1 MSLDAIKEA
10 LSTLHDEPEHEG
22 SWSALENAVTEPGVT
37 EADALRLLG
46 MARAQFESRRDWSAV
61 ARLLELEL
69 AFAGGGPVEVP
80 MLREL
85 AQVYGDELVD
95 SAKMVA
101 AYQRLL
107 AVSPDDEAARELVTR
122 EEQKREKYREVA
134 ARYLEEAEQSG
145 DDGFK
150 AALLASA
157 ADVLMRFGSEDDLQ
171 AAQGHVARALQ
182 LDPQNRRAGALAELL
197 AKKSGDAR
205 LLAAVQRSLLEGA
218 TSKDE
223 RLAAA
228 LRLGRTYRKLEEHA
242 RAADAYRVALEVA
255 PNDASALRFL
265 AESYQGAEDWDRLA
279 ALYEEQLRGGKL
291 KHDDELGLL
300 VQLGLVHWKRRNAPE
315 QAEPFFERARKLDA
329 GQQAALSFFR
339 EVLTQRGDSPRL
351 VAVLTDA
358 QRAAADTATKTQLAA
373 EIARLAEGQE
383 NAQKAIEQYK
393 AVLRGDPANKDA
405 RDALKRL
412 YRETEGYVAL
422 VELYRQDLE
431 RAAPDD
437 APARLAALR
446 EMAVLYRDKTK
457 NDATLLQV
465 LSQMAQLDDRDI
477 ETVRELCK
485 VCESLQ
491 RWRDLLA
498 HQQRLAEL
506 TPSKAEKIELFRS
519 VARRWAEQFNNAQ
532 NAISAFEALLEV
544 EPTDDEAQTKLK
556 DLYLKRRAWPQL
568 FALYE
573 KQVEHTTGAAR
584 LELLGEMA
592 KLAAER
598 LDRGADAIALMKSIL
613 AEDASAPGVL
623 DGLEKQAER
632 EKDFA
637 TVAEVLERRVD
648 LAGDDTARVAALQK
662 LGAVYADRLKDPVL
676 AAKTWRRILDLQP
689 GHARALRVLR
699 EAYVASGDWEGLEEL
714 YASQNDWE
722 GLVDFLSS
730 AADRSTDGEQKVD
743 VSFRAAR
750 IYEEKL
756 GAPARAARSYERVL
770 SVRPSD
776 VRAARALLPLYE
788 EEEKWARLPAL
799 YEILLGATDD
809 VGERVKMLRRL
820 AAVTGGPLADKNA
833 ALLHAQR
840 AYDLAPDDDGLSLLE
855 SWSRTA
861 GSWAAYVEAL
871 EGRLKDKS
879 IDADA
884 RRSFRLRLAEVY
896 ARELERIDEAV
907 AVYREL
913 LDADPTDFE
922 CVQALDSILRASGRR
937 DDLRWLFEL
946 RSKQVEGSD
955 RADVLEEWAA
965 IEEEVFGDAQKAI
978 ALLRQVSDLDPE
990 RRGTLRQLARL
1001 LVAAGSFEEAA
1012 QVVAKHRDLTEAG
1025 DRAALELELAG
1036 LYLDRL
1042 DRPTDA
1048 LEACVRALAAREH
1061 DTDAIGLLSSLL
1073 DKPAARHRAATV
1085 LASEYEALGDARREA
1100 QVLGVMLEGELD
1112 TPRRRELHKTLADVF
1127 ERKLSSP
1134 GSAFDVVLRALN
1146 ESPSELEL
1154 WDRAAGLAERAG
1166 RPTDLSEAYRMHL
1179 HHRKAE
1185 EEPLAREVELELSER
1200 AARLHEDQL
1209 GDGDG
1214 AMPYL
1219 RRVLALEPSR
1229 KGAFVQLKNL
1239 LTASE
1244 RWGELEELYDRAVE
1258 ATSDAAERVEL
1269 LGEVALVAEDIMGD
1283 VAKAITYHER
1293 LLGIDPS
1300 HIQSLDALEKLY
1312 ARAERH
1318 GALAELVERRIENGL
1333 AHDEHASHLGL
1344 GKLYLDRIQH
1354 PGKALD
1360 HLEVVLRDSPHDA
1373 EARALVERILEEPS
1387 LRLRAARV
1395 LQAVYETKDDVRNL
1409 VRVLELR
1416 SEGADEPTE
1425 KKELLRRIAA
1435 LRDERLRDDAGAFAA
1450 LSALVPL
1457 DPEDQEARAS
1467 LLEIGRRLGSHEAV
1481 AEVLTKAADAA
1492 DGLGVKGDILMS
1504 VASIYEDLVDDVAR
1518 AEKVYRRVAALDPA
1532 DAALVIPAAKAIA
1545 RICEAGERYA
1555 DLADVLTI
1563 EVKLEADAERR
1574 RELYMKLGT
1583 LAEGR
1588 LADLPRAIGA
1598 WEARLADDSGDVDA
1612 LEALERLYERTE
1624 QWEPLVKTLRAR
1636 EEIEPDEDRKKAA
1649 LVKIAVTLD
1658 ARLGRESDAIEAWQ
1672 RVQGDFGPERATHAA
1687 LAKLYEASQRW
1698 SELSEVLEA
1707 DLAIA
1712 EEQEERLALLC
1723 RMGDVRRKH
1732 QDDLPGALDAYRQAL
1747 TLEASD
1753 ARARGALEAML
1764 ELAGARREAA
1774 ETLHPLYESDG
1785 DSEKLLRVLTIEA
1798 DSTDDLGARLEL
1810 LRKALRTAE
1819 GPVGDPAR
1827 ALELAK
1833 RGVRDA
1839 AAEPSIASFVDDAE
1853 RLAEKAERK
1862 SELFELYQ
1870 QVVADVLDGDVAQR
1884 LRLRLGELAR
1894 VELGQRDTAIA
1905 KYREAL
1911 EAKTDDRRA
1920 MLALEELYT
1929 EASDYP
1935 SLHEVL
1941 RQRAEVTDDD
1951 AEKEKLLFR
1960 IAELQRERLADTSS
1974 AISTYEAILDLE
1986 LDPKAITALEALY
1999 ESAERFT
2006 DLVALYERQL
2016 EAGVG
2021 SAADLRVRIA
2031 VVSRRHLSD
2040 VPRAFDELAEA
2051 LSATHHHA
2059 GAVAELEDLLAN
2071 ASEPDER
2078 ARAGE
2083 MLEPVY
2089 LAKGQW
2095 QEVRGA
2101 LEARLAATSDPS
2113 ERRELLQR
2121 LASLHE
2127 EQLEDYG
2134 AALDTVGRLF
2144 HEDIRDESVWSDL
2157 ERLAKVAGAEKRL
2170 AEVYAKE
2177 LAEVDSDDDATAKL
2191 ARRTGEI
2198 AAGLGDSQTALVW
2211 YRRAHAFEPESDE
2224 LFAAI
2229 DALLVREKRHAERV
2243 ELYRA
2248 GLDYRDDEGRIEAL
2262 HVVAGLERRELGQA
2276 EKAVDAYRAVLD
2288 LDESEPRALDAL
2300 TELYGELSRHH
2311 DLADLYLRR
2320 AEGAPDAEQAAPYR
2334 LALADLFEIKLDDK
2348 GKALDQLEAIV
2359 AEVPWSQDAIKRL
2372 ERFTNDEEHKARAI
2386 EVLRPLYERAD
2397 DWKLLVKLNEERLG
2411 LATEPADRVEVL
2423 RETARLWET
2432 RGDDRR
2438 EALKAI
2444 RAAFATDPEDGDT
2457 RAELERLAEAEGAHR
2472 ELAQSFEAAIATDV
2486 SEHTKRELLG
2496 AVARVYDLKLDDPR
2510 AALGAYE
2517 RLWALDPSDLDTLQ
2531 AMDDLAVLLSDWTKL
2546 IEVLEKKAEAGSD
2559 SENAEVLRRIA
2570 RIRHEMLDDEPGAAK
2585 AFERSLELEAD
2596 SVSAIDALLD
2606 IYEPRLDFGGE
2617 AEVDHTKQSLAERLA
2632 ELYQRR
2638 VELADADETD
2648 LRFDLQVRAGRCQET
2663 HLKSP
2668 RDAITAYL
2676 AALDVRPGDR
2686 DVLKALEKLFRAESM
2701 WDELLENLTQQAAS
2715 AESKDERVALR
2726 LALGDLQEQQLG
2738 SSADALEQ
2746 YRLVI
2751 AEDPKSAAAIDALR
2765 ALGDKHEELRLDVAE
2780 VLEPVL
2786 RDAERFGD
2794 AVSVLELRLRAQSE
2808 PSDRAKT
2815 LRAVAELEEQRLS
2828 SPKAALGALLRAL
2841 DEAPEDTSL
2850 HADVERLA
2858 ALAPG
2863 SDGFVDYAN
2872 ALEKRLEST
2881 YDAELGKD
2889 LAVRLGKV
2897 SEDKLAD
2904 PRRAVRAYVAAVE
2917 KAGDDDALLASLD
2930 RLYEKLGDSKEL
2942 ADVLERRVPL
2952 SSSDA
2957 AAAELYHR
2965 LAKIQIDTAGD
2976 TQQGITT
2983 LRLALDRVSDHEA
2996 STATLEALAEKREL
3010 FDEASEILEG
3020 VYRAKNDHRALARVF
3035 ERRIALAP
3043 AGGERVRMRLELAR
3057 ILEGPAN
3064 DAKAA
3069 QAALET
3075 ALGDDVSDLDVLS
3088 ELERLAPITDGWA
3101 SAAKALDA
3109 AIVASDGLSPDTARD
3124 LWMRLAGWYRER
3136 TGDRAAAERALEKAL
3151 ERDPT
3156 SEEILRG
3163 IESLQREP
3171 GRERE
3176 LVGTLRR
3183 LAALDALAGSSSD
3196 LRREA
3201 KSIAEG
3207 PLGDGALAEAIL
3219 RDMVKADDGD
3229 TWALAELTKL
3239 RDKAG
3244 DAKEVFELI
3253 QRQIELAVEADK
3265 RSELRHEAAR
3275 VAREKLADDKQA
3287 IELYEALFDDDPSD
3301 TRASTALR
3309 ELFEKTGRHKDLS
3322 SLLERL
3328 TDLAETVER
3337 RIELRLESAALYLD
3351 KLDARDDAAEQLRAV
3366 LDEDRTNERATVL
3379 LAQIFEKTGRDA
3391 ELADLYTSQVEEARA
3406 RSDAGL
3412 ELSFSVRLGEVYESR
3427 LGDVAKAVETYQ
3439 AVLERD
3445 PKHAQALLAVARLEE
3460 KRGDKAAA
3468 AAALARLLDVSQ
3480 GAEAIKVALRLADLH
3495 AALKDG
3501 EQTRAV
3507 LERALGLD
3515 RRDLEV
3521 RKRLLALYEAGGA
3534 WRELADLVAENAEL
3548 AAEPTEKVALYKKA
3562 ADIHRQ
3568 KRNDPGSAADLLEKA
3583 SALVPQDRELLLA
3596 LCDAFSDSGRGK
3608 RSIEA
3613 LQKIVESFGGRR
3625 SKDLA
3630 GIHFRLARA
3639 QAAEGDVDKAIEEL
3653 DTAFKIDPGSIPV
3666 LRERGVLSLELADK
3680 TADEK
3685 AKEAHVDRALKTFQ
3699 ALMMQKLDDKSPITK
3714 AEVFYYMAEVSRRQG
3729 NDKKAIQ
3736 MLERA
3741 LDNDKNLAVAKDL
3754 MAKLKP

>member
-10 LSTLHDEPEHEG
+10 LSTLHADPEHEG

-46 MARAQFESRRDWSAV
+46 MARAEFESRRDWSAV

-95 SAKMVA
+95 SAKMLA

-107 AVSPDDEAARELVTR
+107 AVSPDDEAAAEIVAREG
-122 EEQKREKYREVA
+122 QKREKYREVA

-157 ADVLMRFGSEDDLQ
+157 ADVLMRFGGDADLQ
-171 AAQGHVARALQ
+171 EAQGHVARALQ
-182 LDPQNRRAGALAELL
+182 LDPRSRRAGGLAELL

-205 LLAAVQRSLLEGA
+205 LLAAVQKTLLDGA

-242 RAADAYRVALEVA
+242 RAADAYAVALEVA
-255 PNDASALRFL
+255 PHDATAQRLL
-265 AESYQGAEDWDRLA
+265 AESYQAAEDWDRLA

-300 VQLGLVHWKRRNAPE
+300 IQVGLLHWKRRHAPE
-315 QAEPFFERARKLDA
+315 QAEPFFERARKLEA

-358 QRAAADTATKTQLAA
+358 QRAATDTATKTLFAA

-437 APARLAALR
+437 AEGRLAVLR

-506 TPSKAEKIELFRS
+506 TPSKAEKVDLFRS

-532 NAISAFEALLEV
+532 NAIGAYEALLEV

-573 KQVEHTTGAAR
+573 KQAAHTEGAAR
-584 LELLGEMA
+584 LELLSEMA

-598 LDRGADAIALMKSIL
+598 LDRGADAIALMKEIL

-632 EKDFA
+632 EKDFV

-648 LAGDDTARVAALQK
+648 LAGDDAGRVAALQK

-689 GHARALRVLR
+689 GHTRALRVLR
-699 EAYVASGDWEGLEEL
+699 EAYVASGDWDGLEEL

-743 VSFRAAR
+743 VSLRAAR

-756 GAPARAARSYERVL
+756 EAPARAARSYERVL
-770 SVRPSD
+770 SVLPSD

-799 YEILLGATDD
+799 YEILLGATED

-884 RRSFRLRLAEVY
+884 RRSFRLRLADVY

-907 AVYREL
+907 LVYRDL

-946 RSKQVEGSD
+946 RSKQVEGGD

-965 IEEEVFGDAQKAI
+965 IEEEVFGDSPKAV
-978 ALLRQVSDLDPE
+978 ALLRQISELDPE

-1012 QVVAKHRDLTEAG
+1012 AVVAKHRDLTEGA

-1036 LYLDRL
+1036 LYLERL
-1042 DRPTDA
+1042 ERPEDA
-1048 LEACVRALAAREH
+1048 LEACVRALEAREH

-1073 DKPAARHRAATV
+1073 DKPAARHRAAAV
-1085 LASEYEALGDARREA
+1085 LAREYEALGDARREA
-1100 QVLGVMLEGELD
+1100 QALSVMLEGEQGAA
-1112 TPRRRELHKTLADVF
+1112 PRRDLHKKLADVF

-1146 ESPSELEL
+1146 EGPSELEL

-1185 EEPLAREVELELSER
+1185 DEPLAREVELELSER

-1318 GALAELVERRIENGL
+1318 GALAELVERRIESGL

-1360 HLEVVLRDSPHDA
+1360 HLEIVLRESPHDA
-1373 EARALVERILEEPS
+1373 DARALVERILEEPS

-1416 SEGADEPTE
+1416 SAGAEEAAE
-1425 KKELLRRIAA
+1425 KKDLLRRIAS

-1450 LSALVPL
+1450 LAELVPL
-1457 DPEDQEARAS
+1457 DPEDGDARAS

-1492 DGLGVKGDILMS
+1492 DGLAVKGEILMS
-1504 VASIYEDLVDDVAR
+1504 VASIFEDLVDDVAR

-1532 DAALVIPAAKAIA
+1532 DGGLVIPAAKAIA
-1545 RICEAGERYA
+1545 RICEADERYA
-1555 DLADVLTI
+1555 DLADVLAL
-1563 EVKLEADAERR
+1563 EVKLESDPDRR

-1583 LAEGR
+1583 LAEDR
-1588 LADLPRAIGA
+1588 LADLPRATAA
-1598 WEARLADDSGDVDA
+1598 WEARLADDSGDLDA

-1636 EEIEPDEDRKKAA
+1636 EEIEPDEHRKKAA

-1658 ARLGRESDAIEAWQ
+1658 TRLRREPDAIEAWQ
-1672 RVQGDFGPERATHAA
+1672 RVQADFGPERETHAA
-1687 LAKLYEASQRW
+1687 LAKLYEATQRW

-1712 EEQEERLALLC
+1712 EEQPERLELLC

-1732 QDDLPGALDAYRQAL
+1732 QDDLAGALDAYRQAL
-1747 TLEASD
+1747 MLEPAD
-1753 ARARGALEAML
+1753 ARARGALEEML

-1774 ETLHPLYESDG
+1774 ETLHPLYEADG

-1853 RLAEKAERK
+1853 RLAEKAEK
-1862 SELFELYQ
+1862 KPELFALYQ
-1870 QVVADVLDGDVAQR
+1870 EVVADVLDGDVAQS

-1894 VELGQRDTAIA
+1894 GELGQRDTAIT

-1920 MLALEELYT
+1920 MQALEELYT
-1929 EASDYP
+1929 EAGDFQ
-1935 SLHEVL
+1935 SLHDVL

-1960 IAELQRERLADTSS
+1960 IAELQRERLADTAS
-1974 AISTYEAILDLE
+1974 AIATYEAILDLE
-1986 LDPKAITALEALY
+1986 LDAKAIAALEALY
-1999 ESAERFT
+1999 ETAERFP

-2031 VVSRRHLSD
+2031 VVSRRRLGD
-2040 VPRAFDELAEA
+2040 VPRAFDELGEA
-2051 LSATHHHA
+2051 LSATHHHPA
-2059 GAVAELEDLLAN
+2059 AIAELEDLLAN
-2071 ASEPDER
+2071 ASEPDDR

-2083 MLEPVY
+2083 MLEHVY

-2101 LEARLAATSDPS
+2101 LEARLAAASDPG

-2170 AEVYAKE
+2170 AEVFARE

-2198 AAGLGDSQTALVW
+2198 AAGLGDTQGALLW
-2211 YRRAHAFEPESDE
+2211 YRRAHAFEPESEE

-2229 DALLVREKRHAERV
+2229 DALLVREKKHAERV

-2248 GLDYRDDEGRIEAL
+2248 GLDYRDDAGRIEAL
-2262 HVVAGLERRELGQA
+2262 HVIAGLERRELA
-2276 EKAVDAYRAVLD
+2276 EPEKAVDAYRAVLD
-2288 LDESEPRALDAL
+2288 LDEGEARALDAL
-2300 TELYGELSRHH
+2300 TELYAQLSRHH

-2320 AEGAPDAEQAAPYR
+2320 AESAPDAEQAAPYR
-2334 LALADLFEIKLDDK
+2334 LDLADLFEAKLGDK

-2359 AEVPWSQDAIKRL
+2359 ADVPWSQDAIKRL

-2411 LATEPADRVEVL
+2411 LATDPADRVEVL

-2457 RAELERLAEAEGAHR
+2457 RAELERLAESEGAHR
-2472 ELAQSFEAAIATDV
+2472 DLALSFEAAIAADV

-2531 AMDDLAVLLSDWTKL
+2531 AMDDLAVLLSDWSKL
-2546 IEVLEKKAEAGSD
+2546 IDVLEKKAEAGSD

-2606 IYEPRLDFGGE
+2606 LYEPRLDFGGE
-2617 AEVDHTKQSLAERLA
+2617 EDVGHTKQSLAERLA

-2676 AALDVRPGDR
+2676 AALDVRPGER

-2701 WDELLENLTQQAAS
+2701 WDELLENLTQQASS
-2715 AESKDERVALR
+2715 AEGRDERVALR
-2726 LALGDLQEQQLG
+2726 LALGDLQERELG

-2751 AEDPKSAAAIDALR
+2751 AEDPKNAAAIDALR
-2765 ALGDKHEELRLDVAE
+2765 GLGDKHEELRLDVAD

-2786 RDAERFGD
+2786 REAERFAD
-2794 AVSVLELRLRAQSE
+2794 AVAVLELRLRAQSE
-2808 PSDRAKT
+2808 PGDRART
-2815 LRAVAELEEQRLS
+2815 LRAVAELEEQRLAR
-2828 SPKAALGALLRAL
+2828 PTAALGALLRAL
-2841 DEAPEDTSL
+2841 DEAPDDTSL
-2850 HADVERLA
+2850 HADIERLA
-2858 ALAPG
+2858 ALVP
-2863 SDGFVDYAN
+2863 DTGFVDYAS
-2872 ALEKRLEST
+2872 ALEKRVEAT

-2897 SEDKLAD
+2897 SEEKLAD

-2917 KAGDDDALLASLD
+2917 KAGDDDTLLASLD
-2930 RLYEKLGDSKEL
+2930 RLYEKLGDSREL

-2952 SSSDA
+2952 ASSDA

-2976 TQQGITT
+2976 PQQGITT
-2983 LRLALDRVSDHEA
+2983 LRLALERVSDHEA
-2996 STATLEALAEKREL
+2996 STATLETLAERREL

-3043 AGGERVRMRLELAR
+3043 AGAERVRMRLDLAR

-3069 QAALET
+3069 QAALEI
-3075 ALGDDVSDLDVLS
+3075 ALGDDVSDLDVLA

-3101 SAAKALDA
+3101 SASKALDA
-3109 AIVASDGLSPDTARD
+3109 AIQGAEGLSPDTARD
-3124 LWMRLAGWYRER
+3124 LWTRLATWYRER
-3136 TGDRAAAERALEKAL
+3136 TGDKAAAERALERAL

-3163 IESLQREP
+3163 IEALQREP
-3171 GRERE
+3171 GRERD

-3183 LAALDALAGSSSD
+3183 LAALDALMGSSGE

-3207 PLGDGALAEAIL
+3207 PLGDAALAEAIL

-3239 RDKAG
+3239 RERAG
-3244 DAKEVFELI
+3244 DAREVFDLI

-3275 VAREKLADDKQA
+3275 VAREKLGDDKQS

-3301 TRASTALR
+3301 ARASTALR

-3322 SLLERL
+3322 SLLGRL

-3337 RIELRLESAALYLD
+3337 RIELRLESAALFLD

-3391 ELADLYTSQVEEARA
+3391 ELAELYGTQVEEARA
-3406 RSDAGL
+3406 RGDGAL

-3427 LGDVAKAVETYQ
+3427 LGDVAKAVETFH

-3495 AALKDG
+3495 AALRDA

-3521 RKRLLALYEAGGA
+3521 RRRLLALYESSSA

-3548 AAEPTEKVALYKKA
+3548 ASEPTEKVALYKKA
-3562 ADIHRQ
+3562 AELHRQ

-3613 LQKIVESFGGRR
+3613 LQKIVDSFGGRR
-3625 SKDLA
+3625 SKELA

-3680 TADEK
+3680 TTDEK
-3685 AKEAHVDRALKTFQ
+3685 QKEAHVDRALKTFQ

-3741 LDNDKNLAVAKDL
+3741 LDNDKNLGVAKEL